1 MDETRRR
8 NTVRIRWRGVLLV
21 GAVIGAL
28 VLGGCST
35 SEDPVPGTGDAGTGE
50 ASVTTATE
58 TTRARETTTTAA
70 PETTA
75 AAAETTAAA
84 AEGSGS
90 ETSGESTDTSTSND
104 ALWVLI
110 IVGGVLIIGLIVW
123 FASRSGARRGA
134 AEQARQ
140 DAYGGT
146 EGEAPPPPPADGPP
160 G

>member
-75 AAAETTAAA
+75 AAAE
-84 AEGSGS
+84 GSGS

-110 IVGGVLIIGLIVW
+110 IIGGVLIIGLIVW
-123 FASRSGARRGA
+123 IASRSGARRGA